1 MAEKRFVRAYRQDT
15 FSTRTE
21 IWIDRETGVNYI
33 VHNTSGVGGI
43 APMLGADGK
52 PVVTPKSQIP
62 ED

>member
-15 FSTRTE
+15 LRTFTE

-33 VHNTSGVGGI
+33 VHTSGGVGGI
-43 APMLGADGK
+43 TPTLGADGK